1 MTKEELIEKLFKE
14 FEKDKNII
22 KLNLLKAMDCVCLKT
37 TNEYNEIEMT
47 IKIERRCDGN
57 ENIK

>member
-1 MTKEELIEKLFKE
+1 MI
-14 FEKDKNII
+14 EKDKNII

-47 IKIERRCDGN
+47 IKIGRRCEKN